1 VDLDV
6 LMERLGAADIDS
18 VLLEGGGTLNWSA
31 LEAGIVQK
39 VQAYI
44 APKLFGGAEA
54 PSPVMGRGA
63 ALPAQA
69 VRLKNTV
76 VTPVGEDFLWESE
89 VDGPVYGNR

>member
-54 PSPVMGRGA
+54 PSPAMGRGA

-76 VTPVGEDFLWESE
+76 VTPVGEDFL
-89 VDGPVYGNR
+89 